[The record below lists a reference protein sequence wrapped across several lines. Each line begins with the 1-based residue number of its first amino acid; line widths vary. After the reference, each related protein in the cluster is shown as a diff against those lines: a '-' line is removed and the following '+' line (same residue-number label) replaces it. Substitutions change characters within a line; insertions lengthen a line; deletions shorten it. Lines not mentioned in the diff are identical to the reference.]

1 MEEYGAAIGLRHT
14 NDKSMPITIAVG
26 ARPRLA
32 VRQSVLFRRNDHGTQ
47 AHLEARPRRRD
58 GPSHYRYMQRFRKL
72 QDDIQIQKDTEIEE
86 RKAKTLIYD
95 IFRNKIV
102 PLGLFPFVV
111 QSYEMAT
118 KEQKGTG
125 RILHNAVSERIK
137 RLAPA
142 PTFRATAR
150 LGKFMASKF

>member
-1 MEEYGAAIGLRHT
+1 
-14 NDKSMPITIAVG
+14 
-26 ARPRLA
+26 
-32 VRQSVLFRRNDHGTQ
+32 
-47 AHLEARPRRRD
+47 
-58 GPSHYRYMQRFRKL
+58 MQRFRKL